1 MRDLDE
7 LQRLYD
13 SLPAAPV
20 ERGRVDLLVV
30 RTAPGEHATPDAAQ
44 LTPEAGVVGDRWV
57 QPMLRDKER
66 QVTLMRTAV
75 AELVCDGQPL
85 HLPGDNLLVD
95 LDLSAHNLPVGTRLR
110 AGTALLEVTK
120 KPHLGC
126 KKFTQRFGA
135 DATRWVNTDD
145 AKVQKLRGI
154 NCRVIEAGGVRLG
167 DAVEVLAREPAAQ

>member
-1 MRDLDE
+1 MRNLDE

-13 SLPAAPV
+13 RLAPAPA

-30 RTAPGEHATPDAAQ
+30 RTAPGEHETPEAAE
-44 LTPEAGVVGDRWV
+44 LTPAAGVVGDRWV
-57 QPMLRDKER
+57 QPLLRDEGR

-75 AELVCDGQPL
+75 AEIVCDGQPL
-85 HLPGDNLLVD
+85 HLPGDNVLVD
-95 LDLSAHNLPVGTRLR
+95 LDLSADNLPVGARLR
-110 AGTALLEVTK
+110 VGTALLEVTK

-126 KKFTQRFGA
+126 KKFSQRFGA

-154 NCRVIEAGGVRLG
+154 NCRVVEAGSVSLG
-167 DAVEVLAREPAAQ
+167 GAVEVVSREPAVQ